1 MSSRAEEA
9 RSYYSEDVS
18 MDSHSFLEM
27 LLLDSCFIFH
37 AFRLIICPLL
47 YSGWPSDQIMLDLL
61 MLENQIPFFVLVQLY
76 CGLGGEQEFRKFAG
90 AYAGTIIHYA
100 VNSFTRCN
108 MGSTWDD
115 SILPEQ
121 VLQLLHL
128 FRLSLG
134 PCGIKSTLPPQ
145 RMNDF
150 MGPSPRY
157 VPSVTELQDRSAIE
171 FHTRYSHSIL
181 DIRFHSGVM
190 KIPFLEL
197 NDGNITILRN
207 LIAFEQCCPQVEPG
221 VTSYAAFIDCLIKT
235 EDDANLLERSG
246 ILLNSLPTSSD
257 AAFFFS
263 KLSPRAEVRKSTY
276 LDHILVDV
284 NRYHNSKWNRWI
296 RWYADLKLNY
306 FSSPWLSLLM
316 VAAAVLLILSFTQIC
331 YSVISYYHW

>member
-1 MSSRAEEA
+1 MGRRSRGNQPASSGSPKASGDKATSIISRRRAVAIGPYHRGKSELLIKDKDKWWCVKYFLSEHSLNLEKWLCDMSSREEEA

-47 YSGWPSDQIMLDLL
+47 YPGWPSDQIKLDLL

-134 PCGIKSTLPPQ
+134 PSGNKSTLPPQ
-145 RMNDF
+145 RRIHF
-150 MGPSPRY
+150 MGSSPRY
-157 VPSVTELQDRSAIE
+157 VPSVTEA
-171 FHTRYSHSIL
+171 
-181 DIRFHSGVM
+181 SG
-190 KIPFLEL
+190 
-197 NDGNITILRN
+197 
-207 LIAFEQCCPQVEPG
+207 
-221 VTSYAAFIDCLIKT
+221 S
-235 EDDANLLERSG
+235 
-246 ILLNSLPTSSD
+246 
-257 AAFFFS
+257 
-263 KLSPRAEVRKSTY
+263 
-276 LDHILVDV
+276 
-284 NRYHNSKWNRWI
+284 
-296 RWYADLKLNY
+296 
-306 FSSPWLSLLM
+306 
-316 VAAAVLLILSFTQIC
+316 IC
-331 YSVISYYHW
+331 Y